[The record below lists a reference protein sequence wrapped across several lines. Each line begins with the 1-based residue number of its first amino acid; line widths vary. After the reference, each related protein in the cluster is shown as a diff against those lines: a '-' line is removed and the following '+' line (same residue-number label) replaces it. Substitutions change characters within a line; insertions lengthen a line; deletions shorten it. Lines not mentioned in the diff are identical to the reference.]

1 MSPRSTTH
9 SSSRSARPGSG
20 RSSPG
25 IRSSERG
32 LTWWLA
38 NGRSR
43 MSKVRPPSG
52 RRPGLQTRLHAC
64 RNRLAPDRRHECLE
78 GRVGAIFF
86 SHLAFAVSEHARQ
99 YRSPRGAMVV
109 RYAALQQD
117 QCGGHWDLFLLV
129 YKEAHCAGHQCWHL
143 VDPAHPAYSQDAA
156 ERLADPL
163 LGWCGTGPHRLN
175 RHCRRR
181 WGAHRRAR
189 PGCGR
194 GTTCT
199 MDSAWR
205 LPGPVKG
212 RSVRRADHRPRPHRG
227 PPVGREPPACG
238 WTAHSGTCRQPVTSW
253 RLDDIPSR

>member
-1 MSPRSTTH
+1 
-9 SSSRSARPGSG
+9 
-20 RSSPG
+20 
-25 IRSSERG
+25 
-32 LTWWLA
+32 
-38 NGRSR
+38 
-43 MSKVRPPSG
+43 
-52 RRPGLQTRLHAC
+52 
-64 RNRLAPDRRHECLE
+64 
-78 GRVGAIFF
+78 
-86 SHLAFAVSEHARQ
+86 
-99 YRSPRGAMVV
+99 MVV

-205 LPGPVKG
+205 LPGLSKG
-212 RSVRRADHRPRPHRG
+212 AAFDAPITDLGPTVAHRLGVNPQRVDGQPIPERAG
-227 PPVGREPPACG
+227 
-238 WTAHSGTCRQPVTSW
+238 S
-253 RLDDIPSR
+253 L